1 MKLKDMSDNQKEEL
15 VRIIED
21 GRTNELDP
29 ELLNDKEFL
38 LYYDV
43 IDEKDTLLRYVT
55 DKELFKD
62 KEFIIQYII
71 ETGSPDY
78 IFRYV
83 DESLK
88 SDRSFLIE
96 LMQRVHDD
104 FEYDQ
109 IHQLFGG
116 ILQNVNP
123 DFKNDREFV
132 YNAVRIFPEDFQNA
146 SLELRNDKAFVLEL
160 LELMDEEFGWPEYYE
175 KERIY
180 KYRGETLIDDKDIF
194 IAAVTNYEN
203 AGMPYDRHEEQT
215 YLSSELSKDR
225 SCILEAIKGCSDW
238 FEYADDELKKKKDF
252 IMQCL
257 LINPY
262 IYEFLTEEQLKDKDI
277 YECRL
282 RGLVNDTKDDSYIDV
297 KAIEDFY
304 DRRIAENSE
313 RISKS
318 RIALLKRIIEKQD
331 LLKTQQKELKLLGEI
346 PFQQ

>member
-1 MKLKDMSDNQKEEL
+1 MKLKDMSDNQKDEL

-88 SDRSFLIE
+88 SDRPFLIE

-104 FEYDQ
+104 FENDQ
-109 IHQLFGG
+109 IHQLYGG

-146 SLELRNDKAFVLEL
+146 SLELRNEKAFVLEL

-175 KERIY
+175 KESIY

-194 IAAVTNYEN
+194 IAAVTNYAN
-203 AGMPYDRHEEQT
+203 AGMSYDRHEEQN

-225 SCILEAIKGCSDW
+225 GCILESIKGYSDW

-257 LINPY
+257 LINPD

-282 RGLVNDTKDDSYIDV
+282 SGLINTTKDSSYRSLKSWEELLNRD
-297 KAIEDFY
+297 
-304 DRRIAENSE
+304 IAKNAE
-313 RISKS
+313 RISNS
-318 RIALLKRIIEKQD
+318 RNALLKRIIAKQD
-331 LLKTQQKELKLLGEI
+331 LLVKQKRELMQLGERL
-346 PFQQ
+346 F